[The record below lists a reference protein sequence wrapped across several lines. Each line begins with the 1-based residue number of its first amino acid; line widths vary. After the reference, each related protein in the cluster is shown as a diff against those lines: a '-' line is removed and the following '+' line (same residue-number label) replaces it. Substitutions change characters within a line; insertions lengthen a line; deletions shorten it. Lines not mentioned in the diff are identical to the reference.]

1 MPSCVLSFCFF
12 VFWRC
17 KNIDTTNHGYYTSDA
32 TYDANTYAW
41 YVREEGF
48 FECTWVNE
56 NEWAGIRP
64 VITVEKEKLKY

>member
-1 MPSCVLSFCFF
+1 MQTVTLQEQL
-12 VFWRC
+12 
-17 KNIDTTNHGYYTSDA
+17 
-32 TYDANTYAW
+32 
-41 YVREEGF
+41 REEGF